1 MLDRDQVLQLIWKS
15 AAFGLVL
22 GIAACQAAPITGRN
36 QLILMSAQQEASLG
50 AEAYQQIRDE
60 QVVSNDAELT
70 RRMNEIGRRIAQAS
84 DQPGL
89 PWEFTLF
96 EDESANAFALPG
108 GKVGVNTGLFDI
120 AMNDAQ
126 LATVL
131 AHEIGHVLARHSSER
146 MSRQLL
152 VQGGLAVF
160 GAGVGG
166 NSQAY
171 VQLASQAATLGVVLP
186 FTREQESEADRIG
199 LIYMARA
206 GYDPRQAIELW
217 RNFEAAGGERPPEF
231 LSTHPAPGTRIQ
243 LLQQFM
249 PEALSIYEQ
258 NRR

>member
-1 MLDRDQVLQLIWKS
+1 MFDKDQALRSILNTL
-15 AAFGLVL
+15 ALGLAL
-22 GIAACQAAPITGRN
+22 GLAACQTAPISGRN
-36 QLILMSAQQEASLG
+36 QLILMSAEQESSLG
-50 AEAYQQIRDE
+50 AEAYRQIRDE
-60 QVVSNDAELT
+60 QEISNDPELN
-70 RRMNEIGRRIAQAS
+70 RRMNEVGRRVAEAS
-84 DQPGL
+84 DQPNL

-96 EDESANAFALPG
+96 EEESANAFALPG
-108 GKVGVNTGLFDI
+108 GKVGVNTGLFDV

-126 LATVL
+126 LAAVL

-206 GYDPRQAIELW
+206 GYDPRQAVELW

-249 PEALSIYEQ
+249 PEAIAIYEQ

>member
-1 MLDRDQVLQLIWKS
+1 MTHALRSIWKS
-15 AAFGLVL
+15 AALGIVL
-22 GIAACQAAPITGRN
+22 GIAACQAAPISGRN
-36 QLILMSAQQEASLG
+36 QLILLSAEREATLG
-50 AEAYQQIRDE
+50 AEAYRQIRDE
-60 QVVSNDAELT
+60 QDISNDPELT

-84 DQPGL
+84 DQPNL

-108 GKVGVNTGLFDI
+108 GKVGVNTGLFDV

-152 VQGGLAVF
+152 VQNGLAVF
-160 GAGVGG
+160 GAGLGD

-249 PEALSIYEQ
+249 PDALAIYEQ

>member
-1 MLDRDQVLQLIWKS
+1 VFDKVHVTRLVLKAL
-15 AAFGLVL
+15 GL
-22 GIAACQAAPITGRN
+22 GIALCLAACQTAPISGRN
-36 QLILMSAQQEASLG
+36 QLILMSAERETSLG
-50 AEAYQQIRDE
+50 AEAYQKIRDE
-60 QVVSNDAELT
+60 QDISNDPELN
-70 RRMNEIGRRIAQAS
+70 RRMNEVGRRVAAAS
-84 DQPGL
+84 DAPNL

-96 EDESANAFALPG
+96 EDDSANAFALPS
-108 GKVGVNTGLFDI
+108 GKVGVNTGLFDV
-120 AMNDAQ
+120 AKNDAQ
-126 LATVL
+126 LAAVL

-152 VQGGLAVF
+152 VQGGLAAF
-160 GAGVGG
+160 GLGMGG

-206 GYDPRQAIELW
+206 GYDPRQAVELW

-243 LLQQFM
+243 QLQQYL
-249 PEALSIYEQ
+249 PEAVAIYQQ
-258 NRR
+258 NGG